1 MAVAIRTCAGCG
13 RKAPKKDLLRF
24 TVATGRLSA
33 GPKSQGRGAYT
44 CRRLSCF
51 ERALTTRAFNRTLR
65 TSVRVDTA
73 LRDLYTDA
81 DG

>member
-1 MAVAIRTCAGCG
+1 MAAMIRTCAGCG
-13 RKAPKKDLLRF
+13 RKAPKTELLRF
-24 TVATGRLSA
+24 TVADAELIAS
-33 GPKSQGRGAYT
+33 PKSQGRGAYT

-51 ERALTTRAFNRTLR
+51 ERALAARAFNRTLHA
-65 TSVRVDTA
+65 SIGVALA